1 MTMSSLPPTSAL
13 PGALIACLLL
23 AGGCSAR
30 PDQGP
35 RPPVAP
41 EVIAERYR
49 DARKQ
54 LRDDPA
60 EAETA
65 MRSVLADDPFNG
77 PALNDLGVLLLN
89 KGELYEAVTS
99 FERARKQLPGHPAPR
114 ANLAMALERAG
125 KVDEA
130 IEAARAA
137 LEVQAD
143 YLPAIQVL
151 ALVQIRS
158 GRTDD
163 QTRALLDA
171 IAIRSADPTWRRWAE
186 QARLRQEARR

>member
-1 MTMSSLPPTSAL
+1 MTMSSLPPSSAL

-23 AGGCSAR
+23 AGGCSSR
-30 PDQGP
+30 SDQV
-35 RPPVAP
+35 RPPVDP

-49 DARKQ
+49 DARKH

-60 EAETA
+60 DAEKA
-65 MRSVLADDPFNG
+65 MRAVLADDPFNG

-130 IEAARAA
+130 VEAARAA

-151 ALVQIRS
+151 ALLQVRS

-171 IAIRSADPTWRRWAE
+171 VALRSADEHWRRWAV
-186 QARLRQEARR
+186 EARQRSEAKH

>member
-1 MTMSSLPPTSAL
+1 MTMSSLPPSPAL
-13 PGALIACLLL
+13 SGALIACLLL
-23 AGGCSAR
+23 AAGCSSR
-30 PDQGP
+30 PDQGV

-49 DARKQ
+49 DARKH
-54 LRDDPA
+54 LHDDPA
-60 EAETA
+60 EAEKA
-65 MRSVLADDPFNG
+65 MRAVLADDPFNG

-125 KVDEA
+125 KIDEA

-151 ALVQIRS
+151 ALLQVRS

-163 QTRALLDA
+163 QSRALLDA
-171 IAIRSADPTWRRWAE
+171 VALRSADERWRRWAE
-186 QARLRQEARR
+186 QARQRGEAKR